1 MVVEVAALVEVVVVQ
16 TRCVLM
22 GEVWLIVMWLSNCLL
37 LLLLS
42 LLHVITRD
50 YTGLHGITRDYM
62 THKHA
67 SGRKRALSLATIPQ
81 QAWRFRYNDSSLRSR
96 L

>member
-1 MVVEVAALVEVVVVQ
+1 MVAEVAALVEVVVVQ

-50 YTGLHGITRDYM
+50 YTGLHVIT
-62 THKHA
+62 
-67 SGRKRALSLATIPQ
+67 
-81 QAWRFRYNDSSLRSR
+81 
-96 L
+96 